1 FIFTNKVSY
10 RIIGMLKLYLT

>member
-10 RIIGMLKLYLT
+10 RIIGMLKLYLI